1 MILVLALTAA
11 LLLGCGAAAFADPS
25 AFSLPLLIGEKTV
38 TVRAMLNEYP
48 GNYYISLTD
57 LSAVLD
63 GTRCAFRFEYQNTP
77 ADGEFFTVNTR
88 QSSGAWSAAGN
99 ATENPWISSFI
110 PFRNRIFVDGPE
122 HRYYTYREGRDLYMS
137 LTDIQLMLDMPA
149 ELQEDGIRLYPGQ
162 RFYPD
167 VLRLAEQGY
176 FACFADADT
185 GEIFFSRNG
194 GDPVPIASIS
204 KLMTYLLLAEGIQ
217 RGEISTYDRVGVSEK
232 AAALSRGVDA
242 MVTLYADQ
250 TYPFQDLL
258 GAMML
263 ASSNECALALA
274 EHLAGSEEA
283 FVARMNERAGEL
295 GLKTA
300 HFYNPNGLP
309 VYLQQAVSTKVQNC
323 MSAEDLFS
331 LCALLIHEHPELLNL
346 TRERY
351 GSMPSLKYVTA
362 NSNALVFNLP
372 GCNGLKTGSTNK
384 AGSCLAASLPVTA
397 GGETHTAVAIVL
409 GSETAY
415 GRNQAAEILLC
426 AARDTW
432 QEQGSFA
439 PAKPEPSP
447 SATPAATAPPW
458 EYPTATDFHPFFILV
473 FLLRSIHPMANL
485 APSITWRAVT
495 SRLQ

>member
-137 LTDIQLMLDMPA
+137 LTDIQLMLDLQA
-149 ELQEDGIRLYPGQ
+149 EFTEEGIRLYP
-162 RFYPD
+162 
-167 VLRLAEQGY
+167 EQSFRADLEELDELGY
-176 FACFADADT
+176 FDAFSAVLVADADT

-242 MVTLYADQ
+242 VVTLYADQ

-415 GRNQAAEILLC
+415 GRNQAAEILLR
-426 AARDTW
+426 AARDAW

-447 SATPAATAPPW
+447 SATPAATATP
-458 EYPTATDFHPFFILV
+458 
-473 FLLRSIHPMANL
+473 
-485 APSITWRAVT
+485 APSASPAPTGKAG
-495 SRLQ
+495 

>member
-1 MILVLALTAA
+1 MILLLALTAA
-11 LLLGCGAAAFADPS
+11 LLLGCGAAAFAEPS

-63 GTRCAFRFEYQNTP
+63 GTRCAFRFAYQNTP

-88 QSSGAWSAAGN
+88 QSSGAWSGAGN
-99 ATENPWISSFI
+99 ATENPWVSSFV

-137 LTDIQLMLDMPA
+137 LTDVQLMLDLQA
-149 ELQEDGIRLYPGQ
+149 EFTEEGIRLYPD
-162 RFYPD
+162 RPFRAD
-167 VLRLAEQGY
+167 LEELDELGY
-176 FACFADADT
+176 FDAFSAVLVADADT
-185 GEIFFSRNG
+185 GEIFFSRNAS
-194 GDPVPIASIS
+194 DPVPIASIS

-217 RGEISTYDRVGVSEK
+217 RGEISLSDSVGVSEK
-232 AAALSRGVDA
+232 AAALSRGVDS
-242 MVTLYADQ
+242 MVTLYSGQ
-250 TYPFQDLL
+250 YYPFRDLL

-274 EHLAGSEEA
+274 EHLCGSEEA
-283 FVARMNERAGEL
+283 FVERMNLRAGEL
-295 GLKTA
+295 GLATA

-331 LCALLIHEHPELLNL
+331 LCSFLIHQHPELLNI

-351 GSMPSLKYVTA
+351 GSMPSLSYVTA

-384 AGSCLAASLPVTA
+384 AGSCLAASLPVSA

-415 GRNQAAEILLC
+415 GRNQAAEILLR

-439 PAKPEPSP
+439 PAAPEP
-447 SATPAATAPPW
+447 SATPA
-458 EYPTATDFHPFFILV
+458 PTAAP
-473 FLLRSIHPMANL
+473 
-485 APSITWRAVT
+485 APSATPAPT
-495 SRLQ
+495 GKAG

>member
-1 MILVLALTAA
+1 MSFPRSSNLPKKEGFPLKLKRIILALALMAA
-11 LLLGCGAAAFADPS
+11 LLLSCGATAFADPS
-25 AFSLPLLIGEKTV
+25 AFSLALLIGENTV

-57 LSAVLD
+57 LSAGLD

-88 QSSGAWSAAGN
+88 QSSGAWSGAGN
-99 ATENPWISSFI
+99 ATEDPWISSFV

-137 LTDIQLMLDMPA
+137 LTDIQLMLDITA
-149 ELQEDGIRLYPGQ
+149 EFTEEGIRLYPD
-162 RFYPD
+162 RPFRAD
-167 VLRLAEQGY
+167 LEELDRQGY
-176 FACFADADT
+176 FDAFSAVLVADADT
-185 GEIFFSRNG
+185 GDILFSRNA

-217 RGEISTYDRVGVSEK
+217 RGEISSYDSVGVSEK

-242 MVTLYADQ
+242 MVTLYTDQ
-250 TYPFQDLL
+250 RYPYQDML
-258 GAMML
+258 GAMLL

-274 EHLAGSEEA
+274 EHLCGSEEA
-283 FVARMNERAGEL
+283 FVERMNQRAEEL
-295 GLKTA
+295 GLETA

-309 VYLQQAVSTKVQNC
+309 VYLQQALSTKVQNC
-323 MSAEDLFS
+323 MSAEDLFT
-331 LCALLIHEHPELLNL
+331 LCSLLIHEHPELLNI

-415 GRNQAAEILLC
+415 GRNQAAEILLR

-447 SATPAATAPPW
+447 SAAPAATATP
-458 EYPTATDFHPFFILV
+458 
-473 FLLRSIHPMANL
+473 
-485 APSITWRAVT
+485 APSASPAPTGKAG
-495 SRLQ
+495 